1 MDSIMHILPTIFL
14 MMRYTRIQLQA
25 LPRLQAISRDQML
38 FQRYVSQLIDSEI
51 DLLVDAEEDSA
62 VIEAE

>member
-1 MDSIMHILPTIFL
+1 

-38 FQRYVSQLIDSEI
+38 FSDTFSQLIDSEI